1 MIGVLAMSHI
11 GILRQLR
18 PLNIARST
26 DSHRVDF
33 RGGILH
39 LMVTTLVFLGTTM
52 FDQASLGPF
61 SAPVDAKEVWEV
73 FPHVPEQKAGGL
85 TMRELSQSL
94 TPGANIHNIP

>member
-1 MIGVLAMSHI
+1 
-11 GILRQLR
+11 
-18 PLNIARST
+18 
-26 DSHRVDF
+26 
-33 RGGILH
+33 
-39 LMVTTLVFLGTTM
+39 M